1 MSRSFLSPEKGT
13 SKIAMAKTAKRFYVV
28 LKGLNPGIYDV
39 WAGQGGAQE
48 QVKSFPGAVYKGF
61 ATREE
66 AGEYAARSGYPNLPD
81 RTTGRHTEAV
91 QPRSQAPVRREN
103 RGEPWS
109 RELCAPEQGV
119 EIYADGGSINN
130 PGPGGYGVVIRE
142 GNRRRELSG
151 GFRLTTNNRMELTAV
166 IVGLRSLEAGP
177 AKPVSVYTD
186 SRYVVDGMS
195 RGWAKRWKR
204 QGWMRDARHRAEN
217 IDLWSVLLDL
227 SERYQPRFVWVKGH
241 AGIAENE
248 RCDALA
254 KQAASRPDLPP
265 DHAFEKGETGVS
277 QPTLF

>member
-1 MSRSFLSPEKGT
+1 MT
-13 SKIAMAKTAKRFYVV
+13 KTAKRFYVV

-39 WAGQGGAQE
+39 WAGSGGAEE

-66 AGEYAARSGYPNLPD
+66 ALEYAARSGYPNLPD
-81 RTTGRHTEAV
+81 RTTGRHPEAP
-91 QPRSQAPVRREN
+91 QPLARREH
-103 RGEPWS
+103 GEEPPS
-109 RELCAPEQGV
+109 PEHRATGQGV
-119 EIYADGGSINN
+119 VIYADGGSINN
-130 PGPGGYGVVIRE
+130 PGPGGYGVIIRE
-142 GNRRRELSG
+142 GNAMRELSG
-151 GFRLTTNNRMELTAV
+151 GFRHTTNNRMELTAV
-166 IVGLRSLEAGP
+166 IEGLKSLEGGP
-177 AKPVSVYTD
+177 KRPVSVYTD

-195 RGWAKRWKR
+195 RGWAKKWKK

-241 AGIAENE
+241 AGIPENE

-254 KQAASRPDLPP
+254 KQAALRPDLPP
-265 DHAFEKGETGVS
+265 DYAFEKGETGVN